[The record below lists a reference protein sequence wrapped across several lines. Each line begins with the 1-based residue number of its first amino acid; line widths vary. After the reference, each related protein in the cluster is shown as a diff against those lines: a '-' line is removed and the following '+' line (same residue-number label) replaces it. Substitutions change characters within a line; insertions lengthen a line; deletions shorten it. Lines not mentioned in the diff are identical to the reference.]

1 MIGEPHPPSPSSS
14 GGEGE
19 QKKRLPLE
27 GIRVIDLTVVW
38 AGPFGSALL
47 GDLGAEVIKVDSIQR
62 WDVITRGQN
71 ATVEAIK
78 AHGGN
83 PRDDAQPYNLSANF
97 NSMGR
102 NKKSVTID
110 LTRPEGQEAFYRLA
124 ANSDV
129 FIENNAPD
137 VVRRFNITYED
148 LKKHNPALIM
158 ASLPAFGADGPY
170 SHFRAYGA
178 NMEAV
183 VGHTLLRGYVDTDAT
198 TVTSVFLAD
207 ACGGATSAFA
217 IMAALHHRRKTGHG
231 QFIDMSQAENVMHT
245 LTQAVM
251 DYSMNGRVQ
260 TTMGNRHAYRAPQ
273 GCYPCTGD
281 DHWITISVDT
291 DEEFAGLCR
300 VMGRD
305 DLIADERFA
314 DSLSR
319 YKHQDAL
326 EEAIAAWS
334 ATQDH
339 IEAFHALQQAGVPAG
354 PVLRA
359 GEVYDD
365 PHLQAR
371 DDFQVVTHPVAGT
384 YTHYKS
390 PIHHMSGTPLPIRK
404 YAAPLGE
411 DNEYVYKDVC
421 GYSDEEYRWFVENGH
436 AGTEV
441 VAAQRGP
448 GR

>member
-1 MIGEPHPPSPSSS
+1 MG
-14 GGEGE
+14 
-19 QKKRLPLE
+19 RLPLE

-38 AGPFGSALL
+38 AGPFGAALL

-71 ATVEAIK
+71 ATVEQIRE
-78 AHGGN
+78 HGGN

-97 NSMGR
+97 NSVGR

-110 LTRPEGQEAFYRLA
+110 LTRPEGQEAFYRLV

-137 VVRRFNITYED
+137 VVKRFNITYDD

-158 ASLPAFGADGPY
+158 ASLPAFGASGPY

-183 VGHTLLRGYVDTDAT
+183 VGHTLLRGYPDTDAT

-207 ACGGATSAFA
+207 ACGGATIAFG
-217 IMAALHHRRKTGHG
+217 IMAALHHRRKTGRG

-245 LTQAVM
+245 LTQAIM

-260 TTMGNRHAYRAPQ
+260 TTIGNRHPYRAPQ
-273 GCYPCTGD
+273 GCYPCTGE
-281 DHWITISVDT
+281 DHWITISVGT
-291 DEEFAGLCR
+291 DEEFEGLCR
-300 VMGRD
+300 VMGREE
-305 DLIADERFA
+305 LAGDERFA

-319 YKHQDAL
+319 YRNQHALDA
-326 EEAIAAWS
+326 EIAAWS
-334 ATQDH
+334 AGQDH
-339 IEAFHALQQAGVPAG
+339 IQAFHALQQAGVPAG

-359 GEVYDD
+359 SEIYED
-365 PHLQAR
+365 PHLKAR

-390 PIHHMSGTPLPIRK
+390 PIHHMSETPLAIRK

-411 DNEYVYKDVC
+411 DNEYVYREIC
-421 GYSDEEYRWFVENGH
+421 GYTAEEYRWFVENGH

-441 VAAQRGP
+441 VAVQRGP

>member
-1 MIGEPHPPSPSSS
+1 MTNTNP
-14 GGEGE
+14 
-19 QKKRLPLE
+19 KLPLE

-47 GDLGAEVIKVDSIQR
+47 GDLGAEVIRVDSIQR

-71 ATVEAIK
+71 ATIEAMR
-78 AHGGN
+78 ANGGN
-83 PRDDAQPYNLSANF
+83 PRDDAKPYNLSANF
-97 NSMGR
+97 NSNGR
-102 NKKSVTID
+102 NKKSFTVD
-110 LTRPEGQEAFYRLA
+110 LTRPEGQEAFYRLV
-124 ANSDV
+124 ANSDI

-137 VVRRFNITYED
+137 VVKRFHITYPD
-148 LKKHNPALIM
+148 LIKHNPSLIM
-158 ASLPAFGADGPY
+158 ASLPAFGAEGPY

-207 ACGGATSAFA
+207 ACGGATVAFA
-217 IMAALHHRRKTGHG
+217 LMSALHHRRKTGVG

-245 LTQAVM
+245 LTQAIM

-273 GCYPCTGD
+273 GCYPCTGE
-281 DHWITISVDT
+281 DHWITLSVGT

-300 VMGRD
+300 VIGRED
-305 DLIADERFA
+305 MVTDERFA

-326 EEAIAAWS
+326 DEAIAAWS

-339 IEAFHALQQAGVPAG
+339 IDAFYALQNAGVAAG
-354 PVLRA
+354 PVLRPA
-359 GEVYDD
+359 EVYAD
-365 PHLQAR
+365 PHLNAR
-371 DDFQVVTHPVAGT
+371 DNFQSVTHPVAGT

-390 PIHHMSGTPLPIRK
+390 PISHMSETPLAIRK

-411 DNEYVYKDVC
+411 DNEYVYREVC
-421 GYSDEEYRWFVENGH
+421 GYSEEEYRWFLENGH

-441 VAAQRGP
+441 VAPQRGP
-448 GR
+448 GGR

>member
-1 MIGEPHPPSPSSS
+1 MA
-14 GGEGE
+14 
-19 QKKRLPLE
+19 KLPLE

-71 ATVEAIK
+71 PTVEQMK

-83 PRDDAQPYNLSANF
+83 VRDDAKPYNISANF

-110 LTRPEGQEAFYRLA
+110 LTRPEGQEVFYRLA
-124 ANSDV
+124 QNADV

-137 VVRRFNITYED
+137 VVKRFNITYED
-148 LKKHNPALIM
+148 LIKHNPEIIM
-158 ASLPAFGADGPY
+158 ASLPAFGVEGPY

-183 VGHTLLRGYVDTDAT
+183 VGHTLLRGYTDTDAT

-207 ACGGATSAFA
+207 ACGGATIAFA
-217 IMAALHHRRKTGHG
+217 IMAALHHRRKTGKG

-251 DYSMNGRVQ
+251 DYSMNGRIQ
-260 TTMGNRHAYRAPQ
+260 TTMGNRHPYRAPQ
-273 GCYPCTGD
+273 GCYPCTGED
-281 DHWITISVDT
+281 NWVTLSVGS

-300 VMGRD
+300 VIGRE
-305 DLIADERFA
+305 DLISDERFA

-319 YKHQDAL
+319 YNNQDAL
-326 EEAIAAWS
+326 DEAIAAWS
-334 ATQDH
+334 ATQDR
-339 IEAFHALQQAGVPAG
+339 IDAFHALQAAGVPAG

-359 GEVYDD
+359 ADIFED
-365 PHLQAR
+365 PHLKAR

-384 YTHYKS
+384 YTHFKS
-390 PIHHMSGTPLPIRK
+390 PITHMSATPLTIRK

-411 DNEYVYKDVC
+411 DNEYVYKEVC
-421 GYSDEEYRWFVENGH
+421 GYSDEEYQWFVDNGH
-436 AGTEV
+436 AGTDV
-441 VAAQRGP
+441 VVEQRAP
-448 GR
+448 GAR

>member
-1 MIGEPHPPSPSSS
+1 
-14 GGEGE
+14 
-19 QKKRLPLE
+19 
-27 GIRVIDLTVVW
+27 
-38 AGPFGSALL
+38 
-47 GDLGAEVIKVDSIQR
+47 
-62 WDVITRGQN
+62 
-71 ATVEAIK
+71 
-78 AHGGN
+78 
-83 PRDDAQPYNLSANF
+83 
-97 NSMGR
+97 
-102 NKKSVTID
+102 
-110 LTRPEGQEAFYRLA
+110 
-124 ANSDV
+124 
-129 FIENNAPD
+129 
-137 VVRRFNITYED
+137 
-148 LKKHNPALIM
+148 
-158 ASLPAFGADGPY
+158 
-170 SHFRAYGA
+170 
-178 NMEAV
+178 MEAV

-251 DYSMNGRVQ
+251 DYSMNGRIQ

-281 DHWITISVDT
+281 DHWITISIGT
-291 DEEFAGLCR
+291 DEEFEGLCK

-305 DLIADERFA
+305 DMLKDERFA
-314 DSLSR
+314 DSLGR
-319 YKHQDAL
+319 YHHQDEL
-326 EEAIAAWS
+326 DTEIAAWS
-334 ATQDH
+334 AAQDH
-339 IEAFHALQQAGVPAG
+339 IEAFHALQGAGVPAG
-354 PVLRA
+354 PVLRP

-365 PHLQAR
+365 PHLKAR

-384 YTHYKS
+384 YNHYKS
-390 PIHHMSGTPLPIRK
+390 PINHMSATPLPIRK

-411 DNEYVYKDVC
+411 DNEYVYKEVC

-441 VAAQRGP
+441 VAEQRGP

>member
-1 MIGEPHPPSPSSS
+1 MG
-14 GGEGE
+14 
-19 QKKRLPLE
+19 RLPLE

-38 AGPFGSALL
+38 AGPFGAALL

-71 ATVEAIK
+71 ATVEQIK
-78 AHGGN
+78 AHGGD
-83 PRDDAQPYNLSANF
+83 PAEDAQPYNLSANF
-97 NSMGR
+97 NSVGR

-110 LTRPEGQEAFYRLA
+110 LTRKEGQEAFYRLV

-137 VVRRFNITYED
+137 VLKRFHITYDD
-148 LKKHNPALIM
+148 LKQHNPALVM
-158 ASLPAFGADGPY
+158 ASLPAFGTTGPY

-207 ACGGATSAFA
+207 ACGGATSAFG
-217 IMAALHHRRKTGHG
+217 IMAALHHRRKTGRG
-231 QFIDMSQAENVMHT
+231 QYIDMSQAENVMHT

-273 GCYPCTGD
+273 GCYPCTGE
-281 DHWITISVDT
+281 DHWITLSVGT
-291 DEEFAGLCR
+291 DAEFAALCK
-300 VMGRD
+300 VIGRD
-305 DLIADERFA
+305 DLATDPRFA
-314 DSLSR
+314 DSRSR
-319 YKHQDAL
+319 YANQDVL
-326 EEAIAAWS
+326 DPLISAWS
-334 ATQDH
+334 STRDH
-339 IEAFHALQQAGVPAG
+339 IEAFHELQRAGVPAG

-359 GEVYDD
+359 GEIFDD
-365 PHLQAR
+365 PHLQSR
-371 DDFQVVTHPVAGT
+371 DDFQTVTHPAAGT
-384 YTHYKS
+384 YVHYKTS
-390 PIHHMSGTPLPIRK
+390 IHHMSETPLPIRK
-404 YAAPLGE
+404 HAALLGE
-411 DNEYVYKDVC
+411 DNEYVYKEVC
-421 GYSDEEYRWFVENGH
+421 GYTDEEYRWFVENGH
-436 AGTEV
+436 AGMTI
-441 VAAQRGP
+441 VAERSGP